1 MKKVQLVLALL
12 LMTVPV
18 YADIDFDNEPSDFTT
33 DCESY
38 PNLGACKN
46 KKLPKQLTSEELE
59 DHLADRAE
67 KEFEEKQNELDIQ
80 REILEAEQDLAKEQE
95 E

>member
-1 MKKVQLVLALL
+1 MKKMMLALALL
-12 LMTVPV
+12 LIAVPA
-18 YADIDFDNEPSDFTT
+18 YADIDFNNEPSDFTT

-38 PNLGACKN
+38 PNLGVCKN
-46 KKLPKQLTSEELE
+46 NKLPKQLTGEELE
-59 DHLADRAE
+59 DYLADRAE
-67 KEFEEKQNELDIQ
+67 KEFEEKQNELDRQ